1 MPLFFIGVK
10 RMADFCR
17 ACAKKNLGITDTQY
31 DKYGDLMGL
40 CEEGQQVGELCEGCG
55 FITVDHRGVRIEPT
69 EPTEDAKEPVSNG
82 GW

>member
-1 MPLFFIGVK
+1 
-10 RMADFCR
+10 MADFCR
-17 ACAKKNLGITDTQY
+17 ACAKKNLGITDKQY

-69 EPTEDAKEPVSNG
+69 EDAKEPLSNG